1 MKKLL
6 TIIFAVISLQ
16 AMATPEDSNDLL
28 NDNNNSTTLPNTS
41 TGVGKSSQPKLIIVK
56 SSANPQAENRP
67 VAKPKHVS
75 KSQHKE
81 VHKKHKA
88 NKKSE
93 APTKKDKKS
102 KTQKE
107 HKKKSAHKQ
116 KSTTNS

>member
-28 NDNNNSTTLPNTS
+28 NDNNTTPSTPTS
-41 TGVGKSSQPKLIIVK
+41 TGKSSQPKLIIVK

-81 VHKKHKA
+81 VHKKHKT
-88 NKKSE
+88 NKKAE
-93 APTKKDKKS
+93 ASTKKGKKS
-102 KTQKE
+102 KSQKE

-116 KSTTNS
+116 KSTTKS

>member
-28 NDNNNSTTLPNTS
+28 NDNSTAAPSNTA
-41 TGVGKSSQPKLIIVK
+41 TGTGKSSQPKLIIVK

-81 VHKKHKA
+81 VHKKHKT
-88 NKKSE
+88 NKKAE
-93 APTKKDKKS
+93 ASTKKGKKS

-116 KSTTNS
+116 KSTTKS